1 MTTRRAVCPGS
12 FDPVTNGHLDVF
24 ARAAKQFDEV
34 TVAVFINSSKVS
46 LFSVEERMELLREAT
61 AHIPNI
67 TISSFTGLVVE
78 FCKKHNIPVIVRG
91 LRAVTDF
98 EYELQLSQANYE
110 LADVE
115 TMFVST
121 NPAVGYVS
129 SSLVK
134 EIARYG
140 GDVSSM
146 VPAPVAQALAAR
158 VREGQ
163 PK

>member
-1 MTTRRAVCPGS
+1 MRIGTVIGMTTRRAVCPGS

-91 LRAVTDF
+91 LRALAQPGHPDADAEGFVRMPNVQLPIEMVNLLTASRA
-98 EYELQLSQANYE
+98 YEANLRTAQTFRQINE
-110 LADVE
+110 
-115 TMFVST
+115 
-121 NPAVGYVS
+121 
-129 SSLVK
+129 
-134 EIARYG
+134 
-140 GDVSSM
+140 
-146 VPAPVAQALAAR
+146 QALALLR
-158 VREGQ
+158 G
-163 PK
+163 